1 MIYFDTPRLARSVFA
16 GVAHHF
22 THALKESNAMEH
34 TIEKKLQN
42 AGEESGANGATSSV
56 LDIFREAREAISE
69 EEYEKL
75 PADGLEQIDHYVYGV
90 PQR

>member
-1 MIYFDTPRLARSVFA
+1 MRRLDSHDPCLLVSP
-16 GVAHHF
+16 
-22 THALKESNAMEH
+22 TILPTQALKESNAIEH
-34 TIEKKLQN
+34 TIEKQRQN

-56 LDIFREAREAISE
+56 LDIFREAREAIPE